1 MTLSIVC
8 LVVVSPNEFICICDD
23 VECKSKIECIDLLQ
37 NELNEVT

>member
-23 VECKSKIECIDLLQ
+23 VGKITQLETTDSQKALFI
-37 NELNEVT
+37 EK

>member
-23 VECKSKIECIDLLQ
+23 VGRR
-37 NELNEVT
+37 ELKETPSRNW